1 MATYSVAYLR
11 FFKVLLRCFNFSMV
25 SLLSPFSLSFLLRSL
40 MFSEANSSSVTIPL
54 KDSSSSSM
62 TKSLLID
69 IVKVGLFLQLLLKV
83 MLFFSLNCWTGW
95 DNPGDKGWMFWR
107 FSSTLVSKVNKLSW
121 LRASNGLNNPKS
133 KFSENCKRREK
144 CMIFFYVKLIYKLRS
159 GNGKIIFIY
168 CSNWQKS
175 SFVTV
180 YWYCYWILPPI
191 KENSFAKSMEMECT
205 IRANKYQLCHFAT
218 NRKKSMPTRVLLTEW
233 HDLIESGNVLL
244 ILLFQTRNL

>member
-40 MFSEANSSSVTIPL
+40 MFSDANSSSVTIPL

-133 KFSENCKRREK
+133 KFSENCKIRKRNVW
-144 CMIFFYVKLIYKLRS
+144 FFT
-159 GNGKIIFIY
+159 
-168 CSNWQKS
+168 SNWFINWEVEMARSFSSIVQIDKS
-175 SFVTV
+175 RRSSRCIDIVIEF
-180 YWYCYWILPPI
+180 CLQ
-191 KENSFAKSMEMECT
+191 S
-205 IRANKYQLCHFAT
+205 
-218 NRKKSMPTRVLLTEW
+218 KKIHSPSQW
-233 HDLIESGNVLL
+233 NWNVLSEQ
-244 ILLFQTRNL
+244 ISTNYVTLLQIVRNQCQLACY

>member
-40 MFSEANSSSVTIPL
+40 MFSDANSSSVTIPL

-121 LRASNGLNNPKS
+121 LRASKGLNNPKS

-144 CMIFFYVKLIYKLRS
+144 CMIFFT
-159 GNGKIIFIY
+159 
-168 CSNWQKS
+168 SNWFINWEVEMARSFSSIVQIDKS
-175 SFVTV
+175 RRSSRCIDIVIEF
-180 YWYCYWILPPI
+180 CLQ
-191 KENSFAKSMEMECT
+191 S
-205 IRANKYQLCHFAT
+205 
-218 NRKKSMPTRVLLTEW
+218 KKIHSPSQW
-233 HDLIESGNVLL
+233 NWNVLSEQ
-244 ILLFQTRNL
+244 INTNYVTLLQIVRNQCQLACF